1 MDAGEDGY
9 LRFPALHGDRI
20 VFVTED
26 DLWSVPA
33 GGGVA
38 HRLTAGVGE
47 ATHPRFSPDGTRLAF
62 VGREEGPADVYVMGA
77 EGGPARRLTFEGDV
91 WSVTGWT
98 PDGGAVRYT
107 SGAARS
113 FESPVW
119 FREVDAEGGLPRELE
134 LGPGTALATS
144 DQGALVLGRGA
155 TREPAQWKRYR
166 GGLAGALWI
175 ADGPEAEFHR
185 LIRLEGNL
193 TSPCWI
199 GDRVFFL
206 SDHEGVGNVYSC
218 DAAGG
223 DLRRHSD
230 HADFYARNLS
240 GDGRRLVYHAGAR
253 LHLLDPEEGEPR
265 PVPVRLPSSRTQR
278 NRRFVP
284 ASQHMDGVT
293 LAPDGL
299 GLAITTRG
307 KAFSFASWEGAVSQ
321 HGAPD
326 GVRYR
331 LLTWLNDRLRLVAAA
346 SGAEG
351 PEHLVVLRADSSEPP
366 RPLDGLDTGRIVELE
381 VGPVGELVAISN
393 HRNELLLVDLGG
405 DTPTIRT
412 LDRSECAPLDGIA
425 WSPDGRWIAY
435 GFADTPASSV
445 IKVCRVG
452 SGESWPVTSR
462 VRYDRRPAFDPKGRY
477 LYFLG
482 ARNFDPVYDEL
493 QFELSFPRPVRP
505 YAVALRREVP
515 DPFVPRPRPLR
526 GGEAPAG
533 DKEDGVPALEIER
546 EGITD
551 RIAAFP
557 VEPGRYASIRAVG
570 DKILFSALP
579 LEGTLGGEWWR
590 SGAPRG
596 SLECYDLERQ
606 RQERLAEA
614 VGHFDVS
621 RDGSTLFYRSG
632 ERLRVIVAGE
642 KPPEGAGDEPGRESG
657 WVDLDRVRVSVQPGA
672 EWRQMFQEAWRLQRE
687 QFWVEDISGVDWDEV
702 HRRYLPLVDLVGT
715 RSEFSDLLWELQG
728 ELGTSHAYEIG
739 GEYRPRP
746 DYRQGYLGA
755 DWEYSSDDGGYAVRG
770 LVTGDPWDRDATSP
784 LSAAGVDVRP
794 GDVLLAVNGQPLSGR
809 VTPGERLVNQAG
821 NEVALLVRRS
831 GEEHPRT
838 LTVRAL
844 PQERRG
850 RYRDWVEGRRRLVR
864 EGTGGRVGYVH
875 IPDMG
880 PWGFSNFHRG
890 FLLEYECDALIVDVR
905 ANGGGDNSALL
916 LEKLARRRLGYD
928 FPRWMRPEPYP
939 RESPA
944 GPLVAITNEWAG
956 SDGDIFSHAFKMMG
970 LGPLIGTRTWGGVIG
985 IWPRHLLADGTVT
998 TQPEFSF
1005 FFDDVGWGVENH
1017 GTEPDIEVENA
1028 PHDYRRGVD
1037 AQLERGIAVA
1047 LELLRERPPHRP
1059 RRIQGPRR
1067 TTLPLPPRL
1076 RSDAAE

>member
-1 MDAGEDGY
+1 MDAVEDGY
-9 LRFPALHGDRI
+9 LRFPALHRDRI
-20 VFVTED
+20 VFVAED
-26 DLWSVPA
+26 DLWSVPTS
-33 GGGVA
+33 GGAA
-38 HRLTAGVGE
+38 HRLTAGVAE
-47 ATHPRFSPDGTRLAF
+47 ATHPRFSPDGRRIAF
-62 VGREEGPADVYVMGA
+62 VGREEGPADVYVMDA
-77 EGGPARRLTFEGDV
+77 GGSPTNRLTFEGNV
-91 WSVTGWT
+91 WSIVGWT
-98 PDGGAVRYT
+98 SDGIAIQYT
-107 SGAARS
+107 TGAARA

-119 FREVDAEGGLPRELE
+119 FRQVGAEGGLPRDLD
-134 LGPGTALATS
+134 LGPGTALTRS
-144 DQGALVLGRGA
+144 DGGALVLGRGA

-175 ADGPEAEFHR
+175 APGPDADFHR
-185 LIRLEGNL
+185 LIDLDGNL
-193 TSPCWI
+193 TGPCWV

-218 DAAGG
+218 DAGG
-223 DLRRHSD
+223 GGLRRHSD
-230 HADFYARNLS
+230 HDDFYARNLS

-253 LHLLDPEEGEPR
+253 LYLLDPDDDGPR
-265 PVPVRLPSSRTQR
+265 AVPVRLPSSRTQR

-284 ASQHMDGVT
+284 ASQHLDGVT

-307 KAFSFASWEGAVSQ
+307 KAFSFANWEGAVSQ
-321 HGAPD
+321 HGSPD
-326 GVRYR
+326 GIRYR

-346 SGAEG
+346 NGADG
-351 PEHLVVLRADSSEPP
+351 PECLVVLRADSSEP
-366 RPLDGLDTGRIVELE
+366 RTLDGLDTGRIVELE
-381 VGPVGELVAISN
+381 VGPVGDLVAISN
-393 HRNELLLVDLGG
+393 HRNELLLADLGG
-405 DTPTIRT
+405 DTPSIRT

-435 GFADTPASSV
+435 AFADTPASSV
-445 IKVCRVG
+445 IKVCRVE

-462 VRYDRRPAFDPKGRY
+462 VRHDRIPTFDPKARY

-505 YAVALRREVP
+505 YAIALRPEVP
-515 DPFVPRPRPLR
+515 DPFAPRPRPLR
-526 GGEAPAG
+526 GGGETPAG
-533 DKEDGVPALEIER
+533 EHQDGVPAVEIEL

-551 RIAAFP
+551 RIVAFP
-557 VEPGRYASIRAVG
+557 VEPGRYAKIRAVG
-570 DKILFSALP
+570 EKVLYSDFP
-579 LEGTLGGEWWR
+579 LEGTLGHDWWQ
-590 SGAPRG
+590 SGGSRG
-596 SLECYDLERQ
+596 SLECYDLEKQ
-606 RQERLAEA
+606 RQERLADG
-614 VGHFDVS
+614 VGDFDLS
-621 RDGSTLFYRSG
+621 RDRSTLFYRSG
-632 ERLRVIVAGE
+632 DRLRVIAAGE
-642 KPPEGAGDEPGRESG
+642 KVPEGDEPGRESG
-657 WVDLDRVRVSVQPGA
+657 WIDLDRVRVSVQPSA

-739 GEYRPRP
+739 GEYRSRP

-755 DWEYSSDDGGYAVRG
+755 DWEYRAEAGGYAVRQ
-770 LVTGDPWDRDATSP
+770 LVGGDPWDRDATSP
-784 LSAAGVDVRP
+784 LAAAGADVRT
-794 GDVLLAVNGQPLSGR
+794 GDVLLAINGQPLSER
-809 VTPGERLVNQAG
+809 ITPGERLVNQAG
-821 NEVALLVRRS
+821 NLVALLVRRP
-831 GEEHPRT
+831 GEEHART

-844 PQERRG
+844 PHEQRG

-864 EGTGGRVGYVH
+864 EATGGRVGYLH

-880 PWGFSNFHRG
+880 PWGFSQFHRG

-905 ANGGGDNSALL
+905 ANGGGDNSSLL

-928 FPRWMRPEPYP
+928 FGRWIRPEPYP

-956 SDGDIFSHAFKMMG
+956 SDGDIFSHAFKMMA

-1017 GTEPDIEVENA
+1017 GTDPDIEVENA
-1028 PHDYRRGVD
+1028 PHDYRSGVD
-1037 AQLERGIAVA
+1037 AQLERGIAIA
-1047 LELLRERPPHRP
+1047 LELLLERPPHRP
-1059 RRIQGPRR
+1059 RQTQGPRR
-1067 TTLPLPPRL
+1067 TSQSLPPRL
-1076 RSDAAE
+1076 RPEAAAE